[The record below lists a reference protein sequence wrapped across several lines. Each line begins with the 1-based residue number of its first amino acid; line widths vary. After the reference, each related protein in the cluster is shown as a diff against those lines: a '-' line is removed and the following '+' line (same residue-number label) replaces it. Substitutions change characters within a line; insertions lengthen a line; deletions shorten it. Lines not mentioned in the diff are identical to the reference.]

1 MINFADFLL
10 DNFLKNRDNN
20 FTMSNKIEKQVQ
32 KLLSGTGVKLN
43 GDNPWDPQIKND
55 RFYKRVLTKGSLGFG
70 ESYMDGWWECD
81 ELDGLLTRLLK
92 SNIKDNLKS
101 NPHVVGLALASVMLN
116 RQSGKRAFKVGE
128 EHYDVGNKL
137 YEKMLDKRMVYTC
150 GYWKDADNLDDAQ
163 EAKLDLVCKK
173 IGLKKG
179 DKVLDIGCGW
189 GSFAQFAAEKYG
201 AHVVGVTIS
210 KEQKKLADER
220 CKGLPVEIR
229 LQDYRDVDEKFDHI
243 ISLGMIEHV
252 GYKNYRTYMEVAAK
266 NLKDDGLFLLHTI
279 GGLRSVK
286 NTDAWIEKYIFPN
299 SMLPS
304 LPQLTTAAE
313 NLFVIE
319 DVHSFGADY
328 DKTLM
333 AWFKN
338 FDGAWD
344 ELKGDYNERFYKMWK
359 YYLLACAG
367 SFRSRKNQLW
377 QLVLSKN
384 GVEGGYE
391 SIR

>member
-1 MINFADFLL
+1 
-10 DNFLKNRDNN
+10 
-20 FTMSNKIEKQVQ
+20 MSNKIEKQVQ

>member
-1 MINFADFLL
+1 
-10 DNFLKNRDNN
+10 
-20 FTMSNKIEKQVQ
+20 MSDKIEKQVQ

-43 GDNPWDPQIKND
+43 GNNPWDPQITND
-55 RFYKRVLTKGSLGFG
+55 RFYKRVLTKASLGFG
-70 ESYMDGWWECD
+70 ESYMDGWWECEQLD
-81 ELDGLLTRLLK
+81 ELLTKLLK
-92 SNIKDNLKS
+92 GNIKDNLKS
-101 NPHVVGLALASVMLN
+101 NPHVVGLALASIVFN

-150 GYWKDADNLDDAQ
+150 GYWKDADSLDDAQ
-163 EAKLDLVCKK
+163 DAKLDLVCKK

-201 AHVVGVTIS
+201 ASVVGVTIS
-210 KEQKKLADER
+210 KEQKKLADKR

-229 LQDYRDVDEKFDHI
+229 LQDYRKVNEKFDHI
-243 ISLGMIEHV
+243 VSLGMIEHV
-252 GYKNYRTYMEVAAK
+252 GYKNYRTYMEVASK
-266 NLKDDGLFLLHTI
+266 NLKDGGLFLLHTI

-319 DVHSFGADY
+319 DVHSFGSDY

-333 AWFKN
+333 AWFEN

-344 ELKGDYNERFYKMWK
+344 ELKGDYNERFYRMWK

-384 GVEGGYE
+384 GVTGGYE